1 MMSRIVR
8 DVSRLTFPLFAMFGF
23 YLVAHGHLTPGGGF
37 QGGAIIASSIAMIM
51 VAYGIYG
58 LKEKLLSISELAGLF
73 SFLILVY
80 FGSHFAHSA
89 VEEWFKLPVV
99 GPNAGHLISAGVI
112 PLMSIA
118 VGFEVAC
125 GISIIVIAMRK
136 GD

>member
-8 DVSRLTFPLFAMFGF
+8 DVSRLIFPLFAMFGF
-23 YLVAHGHLTPGGGF
+23 YLVVHGHLTPGGGF
-37 QGGAIIASSIAMIM
+37 QGGAVVASSIAMVM

-80 FGSHFAHSA
+80 FGSHFAHSLL
-89 VEEWFKLPVV
+89 EEWLKLPL
-99 GPNAGHLISAGVI
+99 GPNPGYLISAGVI
-112 PLMSIA
+112 PLMSVA
-118 VGFEVAC
+118 VGLEVAC
-125 GISIIVIAMRK
+125 GITIILIVMRK